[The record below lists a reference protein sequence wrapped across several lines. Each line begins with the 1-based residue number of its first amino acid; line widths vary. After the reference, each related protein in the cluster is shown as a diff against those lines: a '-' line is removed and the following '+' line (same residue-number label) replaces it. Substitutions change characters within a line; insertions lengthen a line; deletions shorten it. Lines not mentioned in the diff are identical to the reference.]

1 MEIIKKE
8 VIKFSKNEIEALQLV
23 TQMCIGLMREAEH
36 PELRRLAQ
44 TTYDKVSELWGWG
57 EEEMEEL

>member
-1 MEIIKKE
+1 MNIIKKE
-8 VIKFSKNEIEALQLV
+8 VLEFSEKETEALQLV

-44 TTYDKVSELWGWG
+44 TTYDKVSELWGW
-57 EEEMEEL
+57 EENEMR

>member
-8 VIKFSKNEIEALQLV
+8 TIKFDENEIQSLQLV
-23 TQMCIGLMREAEH
+23 TQICVGLMREAEH

-44 TTYDKVSELWGWG
+44 RVYDKVNELWGWG
-57 EEEMEEL
+57 ENEDEG